1 MAASIPPPFPLYEVS
16 GAAEAR
22 GLSYGRQ
29 AAARVKRSIAH
40 YHAQLSAGGLDAA
53 TIHRLARAFT
63 PRIENF
69 DADYV
74 AEMRGIAKGAAVHFE
89 DVILLNCRTEILQ
102 FAKRGLLPE
111 AAPDGCTGAILLPEA
126 TADGALLHGQN
137 WDWKSEC
144 AETGVVLRIRREHGP
159 DILTFVEAGG
169 LARAGLNAAGIC
181 ITANYL
187 ESDRDYQTD
196 GIPLSLL
203 RRKVLEQEH
212 VALAIKTI
220 YATPKSASNNV
231 MLSHGSGWGIDI
243 ECAPDESFLLEAE
256 GGILVHANN
265 WRSPVAL
272 GKLRD
277 TGIATMPDS
286 IYRDQRVRALLQA
299 KRGRLTLDDLRAAL
313 FDDWQSPWSVCRPP
327 RMNLGGNLSAT
338 VAMILMKPADGHMEI
353 APLPA
358 LNRRFTTYSL
368 DPARPARAA
377 EYAPSGRPIQGRGG

>member
-1 MAASIPPPFPLYEVS
+1 MDQPVPRPFPLYEIS
-16 GAAEAR
+16 GGAEAR

-29 AAARVKRSIAH
+29 AAARVRQSIGH

-53 TIHRLARAFT
+53 KIHRLARAFV
-63 PRIENF
+63 PRVENF

-74 AEMRGIAKGAAVHFE
+74 AEMRGIALGAEVAFE
-89 DVILLNCRTEILQ
+89 DVMLLNCRTEILQ
-102 FAKRGLLPE
+102 LAKRGLLPE
-111 AAPDGCTGAILLPEA
+111 ADPDGCTGAILLPEA
-126 TADGALLHGQN
+126 TADRALLHGQN

-144 AETGVVLRIRREHGP
+144 AETGVVLRIRREEGP

-169 LARAGLNAAGIC
+169 LARAGLNAAGIA

-187 ESDRDYQTD
+187 ESDRDYRTE

-203 RRKVLEQEH
+203 RRKVLEQPH
-212 VALAIKTI
+212 VALAVRTI

-231 MLSHGSGWGIDI
+231 MLSHESGWALDI

-256 GGILVHANN
+256 GGLLVHANN

-272 GKLRD
+272 SKLRD
-277 TGIATMPDS
+277 TGIATTPDS
-286 IYRDQRVRALLQA
+286 VYRDRRVMSALAA
-299 KRGRLTLDDLRAAL
+299 KRGRLTIDDLRAAL

-338 VAMILMKPADGHMEI
+338 VAMILMRPAAGHMEI

-358 LNRRFTTYSL
+358 LNRQFTSYSL
-368 DPARPARAA
+368 APAPLARTAA
-377 EYAPSGRPIQGRGG
+377 

>member
-1 MAASIPPPFPLYEVS
+1 MDQPVLPPFPLYEIAGS
-16 GAAEAR
+16 AEAR

-29 AAARVKRSIAH
+29 AAARVRQSIGH

-53 TIHRLARAFT
+53 KIHRLARAFV
-63 PRIENF
+63 PRVENF

-74 AEMRGIAKGAAVHFE
+74 AEMRGIAHGAEVAFE
-89 DVILLNCRTEILQ
+89 DVMLLNCRTEILQ
-102 FAKRGLLPE
+102 LAKRGLLPE
-111 AAPDGCTGAILLPEA
+111 EDPDGCTGAILLPEA
-126 TADGALLHGQN
+126 TADGVLLHGQN

-144 AETGVVLRIRREHGP
+144 AETGVVLRIRREDGP

-169 LARAGLNAAGIC
+169 LARAGLNAAGIA

-187 ESDRDYQTD
+187 ESDRDYRTE

-203 RRKVLEQEH
+203 RRKVLEQAH
-212 VALAIKTI
+212 VALAVRAI

-231 MLSHGSGWGIDI
+231 MLSHGSGWALDI

-256 GGILVHANN
+256 GGVLVHANN

-272 GKLRD
+272 SKLRD
-277 TGIATMPDS
+277 TGIATTPDS
-286 IYRDQRVRALLQA
+286 VYRDRRVMSALAA
-299 KRGRLTLDDLRAAL
+299 KRGRLTMNDLRAAL

-338 VAMILMKPADGHMEI
+338 VAMILMRPAAGHMEI

-358 LNRRFTTYSL
+358 LNRQFTSYSL
-368 DPARPARAA
+368 APTQVARTAA
-377 EYAPSGRPIQGRGG
+377 

>member
-1 MAASIPPPFPLYEVS
+1 MDQPVPSPFPLYEIS
-16 GAAEAR
+16 GGAEAR

-29 AAARVKRSIAH
+29 AAARVRRSIGH

-53 TIHRLARAFT
+53 RICRLARGFV
-63 PRIENF
+63 PRVENF

-74 AEMRGIAKGAAVHFE
+74 AEMRGIAQGAQVAFE
-89 DVILLNCRTEILQ
+89 DVMLLNCRTEILQ
-102 FAKRGLLPE
+102 LARRGLLPE
-111 AAPDGCTGAILLPEA
+111 EDPDGCTGAILLPEA
-126 TADGALLHGQN
+126 TADRALLHGQN

-144 AETGVVLRIRREHGP
+144 AETGVVLRIRREDGP

-169 LARAGLNAAGIC
+169 LSRAGLNAAGIA

-187 ESDRDYQTD
+187 ESDRDYRSA

-203 RRKVLEQEH
+203 RRKVLEQAH
-212 VALAIKTI
+212 VALAVRAI

-231 MLSHGSGWGIDI
+231 MLSHASGWALDI

-256 GGILVHANN
+256 GGLLVHANH

-272 GKLRD
+272 SKLRD
-277 TGIATMPDS
+277 TGIATTPDS
-286 IYRDQRVRALLQA
+286 VYRDRRVMSALAA
-299 KRGRLTLDDLRAAL
+299 KRGRLMMDDLRAAL

-338 VAMILMKPADGHMEI
+338 VAMILMRPAEGQMEI

-358 LNRRFTTYSL
+358 LNRQFTGYSL
-368 DPARPARAA
+368 VPAAVARTAA
-377 EYAPSGRPIQGRGG
+377 